1 MSFLS
6 ISVKEAIENINAT
19 HNGWFLPA
27 VQRPYV
33 WGSRFESEKYI
44 CKLFDSVLRGY
55 PIGTLIVWNSDKEIP
70 YRCFIEDYF
79 DGETAPFVDK
89 NLWKREDKWLV
100 YDGQQ
105 RLQTLFS
112 CLKYT
117 LNDRILTYDLFFDLD
132 NHDDAEA
139 TGFEFVNKNSTLKP
153 GVIAMPQ
160 LFIQAED
167 SKVKYRKE
175 LQSSITPEM
184 MDGKDE
190 KFEEIIDKLWDVFI
204 RKDVKSLAYF
214 PIEKSWDEDRVN
226 DVFQRLNMGGVPLSG
241 ADLLLSRIKEKSYD
255 FEEKLQLESKQIFTL
270 TQGYVFET
278 SAILQILNLI
288 IKKTNR
294 IAPDRVKDHE
304 LNEFITVFAELKSSL
319 DAFFKHF
326 IYDSFKINSKSI
338 VIRGGA
344 LFPLIIYIYNRHKK
358 GIHYLKIENDNL
370 LKMKQYFILSQL
382 NDWNTQT
389 IINECSEMTLNTDI
403 DFPLDQIKQ
412 FVSRNNRF
420 TELSIPSMEG
430 YIWFPLKVLNPD
442 VSYINGGSVDGRYK
456 PELDHIFPLRLNG
469 RPADYSVNVLWNL
482 HPVTGIINASKGN
495 SNPRDFFQNQQNAKY
510 LKEYNFLPKDLNSPE
525 WLDHNLFIEFRKQK
539 MIEFMLQKYGLVINP
554 T

>member
-44 CKLFDSVLRGY
+44 CKLFDSILRGY

-70 YRCFIEDYF
+70 YRCFIEDYI

-117 LNDRILTYDLFFDLD
+117 LNDRILTYDLFFDLE
-132 NHDDAEA
+132 NHEDAEA
-139 TGFEFVNKNSTLKP
+139 TGFEFVNKNSTLKQ

-167 SKVKYRKE
+167 SKVKFRKE
-175 LQSSITPEM
+175 LQSRIPPEI

-214 PIEKSWDEDRVN
+214 PIEKNWDEDRVN

-255 FEEKLQLESKQIFTL
+255 FEEKLQLESKQIFSL

-278 SAILQILNLI
+278 SAILQILHLI

-294 IAPDRVKDHE
+294 ISPERIKDHE
-304 LNEFITVFAELKSSL
+304 LNDFITVFSDLKSSI
-319 DAFFKHF
+319 DSFFKHF
-326 IYDSFKINSKSI
+326 IYDSFKINNKSI

-344 LFPLIIYIYNRHKK
+344 LYPLIIYVYNRHKK
-358 GIHYLKIENDNL
+358 GTPYLKIENENL
-370 LKMKQYFILSQL
+370 MRMKQYFILSQL

-389 IINECSEMTLNTDI
+389 IINDCSALTLNTDI
-403 DFPLDQIKQ
+403 NFPLEPIKQ
-412 FVSRNNRF
+412 LVSRNNRF
-420 TELSIPSMEG
+420 TELSITSMEG

-456 PELDHIFPLRLNG
+456 PELDHIFPLRLSG
-469 RPADYSVNVLWNL
+469 RPADYCVNVLWNL
-482 HPVTGIINASKGN
+482 HPVTGVINASKGN
-495 SNPRDFFQNQQNAKY
+495 TNPRDFFQKPQNTKY
-510 LKEYNFLPKDLNSPE
+510 LKEYNFVPKDLDSPE
-525 WLDHNLFIEFRKQK
+525 WFDHNLFIEFRKK
-539 MIEFMLQKYGLVINP
+539 NMIDFMLQKYGLVINP
-554 T
+554 S